1 MKKSKREN
9 LKMKEKSRKEKE
21 RKKRFRVPGES
32 IIFLASALWIM
43 AAALLTDINFL
54 TLSFVFLTLIL
65 RDVRIEYAGRKLWF
79 PFCFIIPFVSLQFE
93 HFSAFI
99 LLSAIW
105 VVTNSYKNKTIR
117 QWGSFLFRS
126 LSWMAF
132 ACLLALS
139 YSYLMRFEIFATLPR
154 MLPAAL
160 MLLIGIALRT
170 FLFERIEI
178 HRILP
183 AGLGPT
189 RPGWKGELYLD
200 YCFTFL
206 FFVGAIFLFSS
217 MGWYGA
223 LLWFALNLPVDHL
236 CRLLQNQKKDREYRD
251 RKTGA
256 YARITEALARAIE
269 ARDSTEFSHLDRVRY
284 FAARMGEEFKLSGN
298 ELEALE
304 LSATLHD
311 IGKLAIPGYIL
322 TKPGRLESH
331 EYQKIMRHPEVG
343 VRILE
348 EAGVSASVL
357 SMIRFHHENFDGS
370 GYPQGLKGDEIPLGS
385 RILSAVDCYDILTH
399 PRPYRTAWP
408 HAEAME
414 MLTRE
419 AGRKFDPRVV
429 DTFTRQIGK
438 WQQEIRQKIS
448 ERGTREDV
456 LGRDVERVGEVI
468 CREASVLT
476 NIASSYK
483 DIYALYELA
492 ETTKGTWN
500 LKKSLTGICNKI
512 ARTIPF
518 SCCIIYFVRAEDK
531 TLRPIYITGADHKT
545 IRDIS
550 INIGEKVSGWV
561 GAYKKPIKMSGICS
575 DFDSIPSAS
584 KDRVKIFR
592 SAMSA
597 PLIVEETLI
606 GVITL
611 YETREN
617 EYTDENLQLLDMIS
631 HKVADTLYH
640 CLMTGEVQIDSLT
653 DSLTGLPNVSYLFE
667 MLDHELKKAH
677 RHNSKL
683 TLLGMDLDGLKR
695 INDTYGMAMGD
706 KILVK
711 VSNIFKEVFREF
723 DTCVRYAGDE
733 FYVVL
738 PGVGEEEAPNTIE
751 RIQHAIDHMELEP
764 WQEAAC
770 RVGVS
775 VGTAFFP
782 EDGLDMET
790 LISVAHSRLYQA
802 KHRKKSLQADPIL

>member
-1 MKKSKREN
+1 MKR
-9 LKMKEKSRKEKE
+9 KSRKEKK
-21 RKKRFRVPGES
+21 RKKRIRITEMS
-32 IIFLASALWIM
+32 ILYLAAALGTT
-43 AAALLTDINFL
+43 AAALLTEIHFL
-54 TLSFVFLTLIL
+54 ILSFVFLTIIL
-65 RDVRIEYAGRKLWF
+65 KDIQIRCAGKKIWI
-79 PFCFIIPFVSLQFE
+79 PFCFILPFVSLRFE
-93 HFSAFI
+93 HFYMFL

-105 VVTNSYKNKTIR
+105 VMGDVYKNEPIHR
-117 QWGSFLFRS
+117 WGSFLFRS

-132 ACLLALS
+132 TGLLVLCYIYRMS
-139 YSYLMRFEIFATLPR
+139 FEIVTTLPWIF
-154 MLPAAL
+154 PVSL
-160 MLLIGIALRT
+160 MLVIGVAARK

-178 HRILP
+178 RRFFP
-183 AGLGPT
+183 AGV
-189 RPGWKGELYLD
+189 RPLKSGWIMEVFSD
-200 YCFTFL
+200 YMFAFL
-206 FFVGAIFLFSS
+206 FFAGATYLFHS

-223 LLWFALNLPVDHL
+223 ILWLALYCSVAPFYLLF
-236 CRLLQNQKKDREYRD
+236 QNQKRD
-251 RKTGA
+251 LEHYNKQARQ
-256 YARITEALARAIE
+256 YALITQALARAIE
-269 ARDSTEFSHLDRVRY
+269 TRDSAEFHHLDRVRY

-298 ELEALE
+298 EIEALE

-331 EYQKIMRHPEVG
+331 EYQKIMKHPEVG

-370 GYPQGLKGDEIPLGS
+370 GYPRGLKGDEIPLGS

-399 PRPYRTAWP
+399 PRPYRTAWS
-408 HAEAME
+408 HAEAMK

-419 AGRKFDPRVV
+419 AGRKFDPHVV
-429 DTFTRQIGK
+429 ETFTRHLGK

-448 ERGTREDV
+448 ERGAREDV
-456 LGRDVERVGEVI
+456 LGRDVEKAGEEV
-468 CREASVLT
+468 CREASALT
-476 NIASSYK
+476 NIASGYK

-492 ETTKGTWN
+492 ETTKGTWH

-512 ARTIPF
+512 ARTMPF
-518 SCCIIYFVRAEDK
+518 SCCIIYFFRAEDR
-531 TLRPIYITGADHKT
+531 TLRPVYITGADQTT

-550 INIGEKVSGWV
+550 IHIGEKLSGWV
-561 GAYKKPIKMSGICS
+561 AAHKKPIKMSGICS
-575 DFDSIPSAS
+575 DFDSIPSES
-584 KDRVKIFR
+584 QDRVKIFR
-592 SAMSA
+592 SALSA

-640 CLMTGEVQIDSLT
+640 CLMTGEVQMDSLT

-667 MLDHELKKAH
+667 MLNHELKKAH

-695 INDTYGMAMGD
+695 INDTYGMEMGD

-711 VSNIFKEVFREF
+711 VSNIFKEVFRAF

-738 PGVGEEEAPNTIE
+738 PGVGKEEAPNTIE

-802 KHRKKSLQADPIL
+802 KHRKKSLQADPVL